1 MAAIPDPLPHT
12 VNAVYD
18 VLSADARGGDSTGV
32 AISDAINPC
41 DRAIWYRLRWAAEPK
56 PTDGPGA
63 SRLKTGLYWEDRLID
78 DLARIGCVFDNHQ
91 LRVQLAGGWLR
102 GRVDATATGFREAP
116 VAKHLVE
123 CKSLKAEKFR
133 AVVKHGVQKAIP
145 EHYAQ
150 AQLYAHALGVARIAY
165 WCVNKDTDERHLE
178 RIHADP
184 VYAMQIVA
192 RIERIAAIQEPPAK
206 LHENPHAK
214 MAWECGFCPALAIC
228 HEGAFARRN
237 CRTCL
242 SATLSAESL
251 MCERHSLTAQ
261 YAQQQI
267 GCLDHQYMPGL
278 VPGEQI
284 DVRGEAVVYRLADG
298 SEWIDGGAA

>member
-1 MAAIPDPLPHT
+1 MAALPDPLPHS

-18 VLSADARGGDSTGV
+18 VLAAEARGGDSTGIAV
-32 AISDAINPC
+32 SDAIHSC
-41 DRAIWYRLRWAAEPK
+41 DRYLFYKLHWAAEPR

-78 DLARIGCVFDNHQ
+78 DLARIGCIFDNHQ

-116 VAKHLVE
+116 VAEHLVE

-150 AQLYAHALGVARIAY
+150 SQLYAHALGVNRIAY

-184 VYAMQIVA
+184 VYAMQIVS
-192 RIERIAAIQEPPAK
+192 RIERIAALQEPPAK

-228 HEGAFARRN
+228 HDGAFARRN

-242 SATLSAESL
+242 RSTLTPEAL
-251 MCERHSLTAQ
+251 TCERDGSVRK
-261 YAQQQI
+261 YEAQQA
-267 GCLDHQYMPGL
+267 GCEHHRYMPGL
-278 VPGEQI
+278 VNAEQI
-284 DVRGEAVVYRLADG
+284 DVRGDAIVYRLADG